1 MPSQRAYDLM
11 FLELASVPANNLSKD
26 PKTKVGALVVTPDNR
41 QISFG
46 YNGFSRG
53 MAETEERWQRPAKY
67 EYVIHAELNAIMNCP
82 FDTVGA
88 TLYCTHQ
95 PCHRCI
101 QHLINAGIKR
111 LVYLYPYKQLQHK
124 DIWEEAST
132 FFDEVLCLEEDF
144 KKKHLLEH

>member
-1 MPSQRAYDLM
+1 MPSQLTYDLM

-53 MAETEERWQRPAKY
+53 MEETEERWQRPAKY

-111 LVYLYPYKQLQHK
+111 LVYLYPYKQLQFR
-124 DIWEEAST
+124 DIWEEAAT
-132 FFDEVLCLEEDF
+132 FFDEVLCLEDEF